1 MAEAELSKKNV
12 EAEPKLYNFGIA
24 VLENCASDFCCLKN
38 KNVQGAFFRLVRYFF
53 LLRNR

>member
-24 VLENCASDFCCLKN
+24 VLENCASDFCYF
-38 KNVQGAFFRLVRYFF
+38 QGAFFRLVRYFF